1 MRQLKLSRDDPV
13 QTGEWAAPTKANRD
27 GKPGGYRNT
36 PPKVKVTEA
45 TVGQSLVVPAKTF
58 IYIYIYISIYIYLYI
73 YIYIYI

>member
-1 MRQLKLSRDDPV
+1 MRQLKLSRGDPV

-58 IYIYIYISIYIYLYI
+58 VIIIYIIIYIHCIYNYDFGIP
-73 YIYIYI
+73 

>member
-45 TVGQSLVVPAKTF
+45 TVGQSLVVPAKTLN
-58 IYIYIYISIYIYLYI
+58 IYIYIIDGYRIKVSQHISNY
-73 YIYIYI
+73 